1 MEYIIFAISLFF
13 LIKAGDIF
21 VDSSINIAKYFHL
34 SEVIIGATIVSIG
47 TTLPEL
53 MVSAG
58 GALSGHSDISYGNA
72 IGSIICNTCLVAG
85 LSVSV
90 LPSKVK
96 RESLRIPLYF
106 FIVSAFYYMFKAY
119 IYGGFN
125 RIDGVILVSIFILY
139 VIVIIFKESKK
150 QQEKNI
156 IEKIEE
162 RIQKKVLIKNIICLV
177 LSAIVIAISSNQL
190 VTNGIIIAKNLG
202 VPESVIALTMIAFGT
217 SIPELT
223 TCITSLVK
231 GHSNISFG
239 NIIGANFFNIVIVS
253 GVSILISP
261 FDLPSEKTI
270 FGINS
275 SLIID
280 VPFMVFAVLFIYL
293 IAYIKEKTYRFQGI
307 ILLILYFGFV
317 VYQFLN

>member
-106 FIVSAFYYMFKAY
+106 FIVS
-119 IYGGFN
+119 
-125 RIDGVILVSIFILY
+125 VIKSSLPSIQLVFILPY
-139 VIVIIFKESKK
+139 LQSKK
-150 QQEKNI
+150 KTGYV
-156 IEKIEE
+156 K
-162 RIQKKVLIKNIICLV
+162 RI
-177 LSAIVIAISSNQL
+177 
-190 VTNGIIIAKNLG
+190 T
-202 VPESVIALTMIAFGT
+202 
-217 SIPELT
+217 
-223 TCITSLVK
+223 
-231 GHSNISFG
+231 
-239 NIIGANFFNIVIVS
+239 
-253 GVSILISP
+253 
-261 FDLPSEKTI
+261 
-270 FGINS
+270 
-275 SLIID
+275 
-280 VPFMVFAVLFIYL
+280 
-293 IAYIKEKTYRFQGI
+293 R
-307 ILLILYFGFV
+307 
-317 VYQFLN
+317 